1 MGMKTMPRVVAEIDA
16 DLKLWLQWQALSRD
30 TTMQALINEAL
41 VEFRDRVGGEIPSTK
56 GKK

>member
-1 MGMKTMPRVVAEIDA
+1 MGIKTMPRVVAEIDA